1 MTKRPGGDH
10 WDCGLDVGLP
20 GVTRMDMHCHSWA
33 SDKPVVAALGMIDC
47 PECFSPP
54 EKVYEQARA
63 RGMDLVTITDHDA
76 IRGAMELVDRGFEG
90 VVVGEEVTVYFP
102 EDHCKLHVLV
112 WGLTPDQHEEIG
124 SLRLREDVYEFAN
137 WLRMRGL
144 AHSLAHPLYVQN
156 GRMSAW
162 HLERCTLLF
171 RAFELVNGA
180 HSGTH
185 SDALHRYLG
194 GLTQTRLRELADRHG
209 IEPVWPRAWSKSVTA
224 GSDDHGLLNLGRTWA
239 AVQRDDGKKISDG
252 AEFLRRV
259 MNGEGSVG
267 GCAGRSDLL
276 AHQLTA
282 VGLRWYADNLHDRGK
297 PRQKVLASKL
307 AKFAGVDLPR
317 PGKVALIWDTLKR
330 KALRADSSL
339 PLVDALRSE
348 LKPLLER
355 YPDLSG
361 LLDSSKWPTA
371 EGPAIAQHARMAEFS
386 DDLSEALGR
395 AMASGAVKSLRER
408 DKSGMVDHLISYGI
422 VQASR
427 IPYIVSLFHQN
438 KERQMLE
445 KIQHESSAPG
455 SGASPLERPMRVSLF
470 TDTLGDVNGVCRFIQ
485 NVAEQANKTGRDLR
499 VVTSTTFKTPDWAN
513 IHNFAPAFSTKM
525 PRYEQLEIVLPPLM
539 RILRHVDEH
548 QPDVIHISTPGPVGM
563 IGYLAAKMLRVPVLG
578 VYHTDFPAYVD
589 HLFDDHALTK
599 TAETYMR
606 FFYKP
611 FTAIFTRST
620 DYVDSLAE
628 LGLQRDRIVALLPGL
643 DTDTFHTRYRDPG
656 LWARFPG
663 VSTTSVKCLYV
674 GRVSVE
680 KNLPALTRVWKR
692 VSEAAQRKGLN
703 TELIVVGDGPYRKQM
718 QEELAGCRAHFL
730 GFRHGAELSAIY
742 ASSEFFAFPSTT
754 DTLGQVVMESQASGL
769 PVIVTDQGGP
779 KEVVDHELTGFVL
792 AADDADGWERS
803 MMALIEDGDRRKRM
817 GRAAHTR
824 MARYSIQASFEHFW
838 KAHVDAWHDHLATLG
853 IRRPDDEER
862 SQDSNNP
869 SPSPAQA

>member
-1 MTKRPGGDH
+1 MNSPGRNH

-33 SDKPVVAALGMIDC
+33 SDRPVVAALGVVDC

-54 EKVYEQARA
+54 EKVYDQARA
-63 RGMDLVTITDHDA
+63 RGMDLVTITDHDEV
-76 IRGAMELVDRGFEG
+76 RGAMELVERGFEG

-112 WGLTPDQHEEIG
+112 WGLTADQHEEIG
-124 SLRLREDVYEFAN
+124 ALRLREDVYQFAD
-137 WLRMRGL
+137 WVRLRGL
-144 AHSLAHPLYVQN
+144 AHALAHPLYVQN
-156 GRMSAW
+156 GRMSPW

-180 HSGTH
+180 HSGAH
-185 SDALHRYLG
+185 SGALERYLA
-194 GLTQTRLRELADRHG
+194 GLNPARLRALAEKHG
-209 IEPVWPRAWSKSVTA
+209 REPLWPKAWEKAVTG
-224 GSDDHGLLNLGRTWA
+224 GSDDHGLLNLGRTWT
-239 AVQRDDGKKISDG
+239 AVRREDGRKIADG

-259 MNGEGSVG
+259 MNAEAAVG
-267 GCAGRSDLL
+267 GATGRSDLL

-282 VGLRWYADNLHDRGK
+282 VGLRWYAENLHGRAK
-297 PRQKVLASKL
+297 PRQQVVASKL
-307 AKFAGVDLPR
+307 AKFAGLDLPR
-317 PGKVALIWDTLKR
+317 PGKPALVWDTLKR
-330 KALRADSSL
+330 KALREDTSL
-339 PLVDALRSE
+339 PIVDALRSE
-348 LKPLLER
+348 LKPLLEK
-355 YPDLSG
+355 YPDLAG
-361 LLDSSKWPTA
+361 LLDPGSWA
-371 EGPAIAQHARMAEFS
+371 MDGPAIAQHARMAEFS

-395 AMASGAVKSLRER
+395 AMASGAVRAIRER
-408 DKSGMVDHLISYGI
+408 DKAGMVDHLTSYAI
-422 VQASR
+422 VQAAR
-427 IPYIVSLFHQN
+427 IPYIISLFHQN

-445 KIQHESSAPG
+445 RLQHDSAAPG
-455 SGASPLERPMRVSLF
+455 SGASPLDRPMRVSLF

-485 NVAEQANKTGRDLR
+485 NVAEQANKTGHDLR
-499 VVTSTTFKTPDWAN
+499 VVTSTTFKTPDWPN
-513 IHNFAPAFSTKM
+513 IHNFAPAFATKM

-563 IGYLAAKMLRVPVLG
+563 IGYLAARMLRVPALG

-589 HLFDDHALTK
+589 HLFDDHAFTK
-599 TAETYMR
+599 AAEAYMR
-606 FFYKP
+606 FFYRP

-620 DYVDSLAE
+620 DYVDSLAN
-628 LGLQRDRIVALLPGL
+628 LGLNRDRIVALLPGL
-643 DTDTFHTRYRDPG
+643 DTDAFHTRYRDPG

-680 KNLPALTRVWKR
+680 KNLPAMTRVWKR
-692 VSEAAQRKGLN
+692 VAERARQRGLN
-703 TELIVVGDGPYRKQM
+703 AELIIVGDGPYRKQM
-718 QEELAGCRAHFL
+718 QEELQGCRAHFL
-730 GFRHGAELSAIY
+730 GFRHGDELSAIY
-742 ASSEFFAFPSTT
+742 ASSDFFAFASTT

-779 KEVVDHELTGFVL
+779 KEVVDHDLTGFVL
-792 AADDADGWERS
+792 PADDADAWERT
-803 MMALIEDGDRRKRM
+803 MLALIEDGDRRRRM

-824 MARYSIQASFEHFW
+824 MARYSIRASFDHFW

-862 SQDSNNP
+862 RAEPADP
-869 SPSPAQA
+869 SPSPIQA